1 MARRFPFRRQPQ
13 DRQLIHVV
21 ANPNSGRGQGHD
33 ETKRVIIELLRQ
45 AFPDSEVANAD
56 IRVFLTKS
64 LSDLDEA
71 REAIRTERPGF
82 LVIIGGDGTIQMTLG
97 KDEAL
102 LHYLTV
108 GERPPQVVVVDLGTF
123 NTIGKTLGIRPRRP
137 VQAVKTFIEKIRR
150 GHPLDTVHRHI
161 LSVNGKFAMIV
172 GFGLAARF
180 IAMYNEKP
188 KRGIRRAIV
197 TMLLSLWSQ
206 FARHLPFSK
215 RRSIAEP
222 FEVAW
227 TFESDGAV
235 VGQGEGWATGLIA
248 SSLEQVGMGIQA
260 THRALERVEHFHVVL
275 SNLGFWQTALNLP
288 NMFRGRPLIGDAQD
302 EVVTAA
308 TFRFKEPMPFMLDG
322 EMQEAAEAIDIRRG
336 PLITFVRLT
345 P

>member
-13 DRQLIHVV
+13 ERPLIHVV

-33 ETKRVIIELLRQ
+33 ETKRIIIELLQQ

-56 IRVFLTKS
+56 IRVFLTKN
-64 LSDLDEA
+64 LSDLDKA
-71 REAIRTERPGF
+71 REAIRTERPDF

-102 LHYLTV
+102 LHYLTS
-108 GERPPQVVVVDLGTF
+108 GGRPPQVVIVDLGTF
-123 NTIGKTLGIRPRRP
+123 NTIGKTLRIRPRHP
-137 VQAVKTFIEKIRR
+137 IQAVKTFIEKIRR

-197 TMLLSLWSQ
+197 TMLLSLWNQ

-227 TFESDGAV
+227 TFESDGVAI
-235 VGQGEGWATGLIA
+235 GQGEGWATGLIA

-260 THRALERVEHFHVVL
+260 TYRALERVEHFHVVL
-275 SNLGFWQTALNLP
+275 SNLNFWATALNLP
-288 NMFRGRPLIGDAQD
+288 NMFSGRPLIGNKED

-322 EMQEAAEAIDIRRG
+322 EMQEATEAIEIRRG